1 MSNKNEVNTT
11 EYDLNNSKS
20 SYLGNDSR
28 KKGSKKKELK
38 MPPLIVKPTK
48 KNTTKKEYIEKKND
62 EINKKKKIQMSQTMI
77 YDKRKIRN
85 IDDIEK
91 MHKEKEKKD
100 DNNGNDDNN
109 NDFDKDST
117 SLETLEKSKTL
128 MDSSQ
133 ISEKEKEKEKEKKSK
148 IPKKKRRKSSDV
160 EMVSHKNLSNDDN
173 IIYKI
178 CTSAKGLENL
188 GNTCFMNT
196 CLQNLIHSEYFIKS
210 LIYKKELIS
219 KRNTPVTYYFIK
231 LLELIISSNNKE
243 IDFVSPKDFKE
254 IISTKHQRFR
264 GYSQQDCQEF
274 CRIILEDMNQEL
286 NEIEKPEPYKELSTL
301 NKSKIECDKEFDET
315 FKKRENSLIMDC
327 FYSQI
332 INIFKCE
339 CGFETYS
346 FQKVLDFP
354 LLLPKRNDNTVTI
367 KELLDE
373 FFETE
378 EIKFETKCEKC
389 HKKKIHEKKIKIS
402 QPPNILILS
411 LQRIDERK
419 KKKNKCLVE
428 FPEKLCII
436 DYIDDDCGHKNENK
450 YELYGMCKH
459 IGDME
464 FGHYFAYIKINGKQW
479 YEFNDSKVKP
489 FPEENISSFES
500 SSAYILFY
508 QKL

>member
-1 MSNKNEVNTT
+1 
-11 EYDLNNSKS
+11 
-20 SYLGNDSR
+20 
-28 KKGSKKKELK
+28 
-38 MPPLIVKPTK
+38 
-48 KNTTKKEYIEKKND
+48 
-62 EINKKKKIQMSQTMI
+62 
-77 YDKRKIRN
+77 
-85 IDDIEK
+85 
-91 MHKEKEKKD
+91 
-100 DNNGNDDNN
+100 
-109 NDFDKDST
+109 
-117 SLETLEKSKTL
+117 
-128 MDSSQ
+128 
-133 ISEKEKEKEKEKKSK
+133 
-148 IPKKKRRKSSDV
+148 
-160 EMVSHKNLSNDDN
+160 
-173 IIYKI
+173 
-178 CTSAKGLENL
+178 
-188 GNTCFMNT
+188 MNT

-210 LIYKKELIS
+210 LIYKKELVS

-301 NKSKIECDKEFDET
+301 NKSKMECDKEFDET

-354 LLLPKRNDNTVTI
+354 LLLPKRSDSKVTI

-389 HKKKIHEKKIKIS
+389 HKKRNHEKKIKFS

-419 KKKNKCLVE
+419 KRKNKCLVE

-436 DYIDDDCGHKNENK
+436 DYIDDECGHKSENK
-450 YELYGMCKH
+450 YELYGICKH
-459 IGDME
+459 NGDME
-464 FGHYFAYIKINGKQW
+464 FGHYYAYIKINGKQW
-479 YEFNDSKVKP
+479 YEFNDSKVKS
-489 FPEENISSFES
+489 FPEENYSSFES

-508 QKL
+508 KKL

>member
-1 MSNKNEVNTT
+1 MSNKNEVNTS
-11 EYDLNNSKS
+11 EYYLDNNKS

-28 KKGSKKKELK
+28 ERVSKKKELK
-38 MPPLIVKPTK
+38 MPPLIMKPTK
-48 KNTTKKEYIEKKND
+48 KNTTKKEYIEKKKD
-62 EINKKKKIQMSQTMI
+62 EIDKEKKIQMSQTMI
-77 YDKRKIRN
+77 YDKKKIRN
-85 IDDIEK
+85 INDIEK
-91 MHKEKEKKD
+91 MNEEKEKEKKD
-100 DNNGNDDNN
+100 CNGKDNN
-109 NDFDKDST
+109 NDFDKDSY
-117 SLETLEKSKTL
+117 SSETLAKSKNVL
-128 MDSSQ
+128 NSSQ
-133 ISEKEKEKEKEKKSK
+133 ISEKEKEKEKKSK
-148 IPKKKRRKSSDV
+148 IPKKKRRKRTDM
-160 EMVSHKNLSNDDN
+160 EMNSHKKISNDDN
-173 IIYKI
+173 IINKI
-178 CTSAKGLENL
+178 CTSTIGLENL

-210 LIYKKELIS
+210 LIYKKELVS

-231 LLELIISSNNKE
+231 LLELIISSNNQDF
-243 IDFVSPKDFKE
+243 DFVSPKDFKE
-254 IISTKHQRFR
+254 IISTKHHRFR

-301 NKSKIECDKEFDET
+301 NKSKMECDKEFDET
-315 FKKRENSLIMDC
+315 FKKRENSLIMDS

-354 LLLPKRNDNTVTI
+354 LLLPKKSDSKVTI

-389 HKKKIHEKKIKIS
+389 HKKKNHEKKIKFS

-479 YEFNDSKVKP
+479 YEFNDSKVKS
-489 FPEENISSFES
+489 FPEESYSSFES

>member
-1 MSNKNEVNTT
+1 MSNKNEVNTS
-11 EYDLNNSKS
+11 EYYLDNNKS

-28 KKGSKKKELK
+28 ERVSKKKELK
-38 MPPLIVKPTK
+38 MPPLIMKPTK
-48 KNTTKKEYIEKKND
+48 KNTTKKEYIEKKKD
-62 EINKKKKIQMSQTMI
+62 EIDKEKKIQMSQTMI
-77 YDKRKIRN
+77 YDKKKIRN
-85 IDDIEK
+85 INDIEK
-91 MHKEKEKKD
+91 MNEEKEKEKKD
-100 DNNGNDDNN
+100 CNGKDNN
-109 NDFDKDST
+109 NDFDKDSY
-117 SLETLEKSKTL
+117 SSETLAKSKNVL
-128 MDSSQ
+128 NSSQ
-133 ISEKEKEKEKEKKSK
+133 ISEKEKEKEKKSK
-148 IPKKKRRKSSDV
+148 IPKKKRRKRTDM
-160 EMVSHKNLSNDDN
+160 EMNSHKNISNDDN
-173 IIYKI
+173 IINKI
-178 CTSAKGLENL
+178 CTSTIGLENL

-210 LIYKKELIS
+210 LIYKKELVS

-231 LLELIISSNNKE
+231 LLELIISSNNQDF
-243 IDFVSPKDFKE
+243 DFVSPKDFKE
-254 IISTKHQRFR
+254 IISTKHHRFR

-301 NKSKIECDKEFDET
+301 NKSKMECDKEFDET
-315 FKKRENSLIMDC
+315 FKKRENSLIMDS

-354 LLLPKRNDNTVTI
+354 LLLPKKSDSKVTI

-378 EIKFETKCEKC
+378 EINFETKCEKC
-389 HKKKIHEKKIKIS
+389 HKKTIHEKKIKFS

-436 DYIDDDCGHKNENK
+436 DYIDDDCGHKSENQ
-450 YELYGMCKH
+450 YELYGICKH

-479 YEFNDSKVKP
+479 YEFNDSKVKSYS
-489 FPEENISSFES
+489 EDNYSSFES

-508 QKL
+508 KKI

>member
-1 MSNKNEVNTT
+1 MSNKNEVNTS
-11 EYDLNNSKS
+11 EYYSNSNKS
-20 SYLGNDSR
+20 SYLENDSL
-28 KKGSKKKELK
+28 KKDSKQKELK
-38 MPPLIVKPTK
+38 MPPLIMKSTK
-48 KNTTKKEYIEKKND
+48 KKTSKIEYIKKKND
-62 EINKKKKIQMSQTMI
+62 EIDKEKKLKMSQTMI
-77 YDKRKIRN
+77 YDKKKIRN
-85 IDDIEK
+85 INDIEK
-91 MHKEKEKKD
+91 MDEEKEKEKEKKGS
-100 DNNGNDDNN
+100 NGNDNN

-117 SLETLEKSKTL
+117 TSETLTKSKIAL
-128 MDSSQ
+128 DSTQ
-133 ISEKEKEKEKEKKSK
+133 ISEKEKEKKSK
-148 IPKKKRRKSSDV
+148 IKKKKRRKSTDT
-160 EMVSHKNLSNDDN
+160 EMNSQKNLSNDDN
-173 IIYKI
+173 IINKI
-178 CTSAKGLENL
+178 CSSTKGLENL

-231 LLELIISSNNKE
+231 LLELIISSNNQ
-243 IDFVSPKDFKE
+243 DVGFVSPKDFKD
-254 IISTKHQRFR
+254 IISTKHHKFR

-301 NKSKIECDKEFDET
+301 NKSKMECDKEFDET

-354 LLLPKRNDNTVTI
+354 LLLPKRSDSKVTI

-389 HKKKIHEKKIKIS
+389 HKKRNHEKKIKFS

-419 KKKNKCLVE
+419 KRKNKCLVE

-436 DYIDDDCGHKNENK
+436 DYIDDECGHKSENK
-450 YELYGMCKH
+450 YELYGICKH
-459 IGDME
+459 NGDME
-464 FGHYFAYIKINGKQW
+464 FGHYYAYIKINGKQW
-479 YEFNDSKVKP
+479 YEFNDSKVKS
-489 FPEENISSFES
+489 FPEENYSSFES

-508 QKL
+508 KKL

>member
-1 MSNKNEVNTT
+1 MSNKNEVNPT

-38 MPPLIVKPTK
+38 MPPLIIKPSK
-48 KNTTKKEYIEKKND
+48 KNTTKKQYIEKKND
-62 EINKKKKIQMSQTMI
+62 EIDNKKKIQMSQTLI
-77 YDKRKIRN
+77 YDKRKVRN
-85 IDDIEK
+85 IDDIER

-100 DNNGNDDNN
+100 CNNGNDDNN

-117 SLETLEKSKTL
+117 SLETLEKSKTD
-128 MDSSQ
+128 MDSTQ
-133 ISEKEKEKEKEKKSK
+133 ISEKEKDKEKEKEKEKEKK

-160 EMVSHKNLSNDDN
+160 EMISHKNLSNDDN
-173 IIYKI
+173 LIYKI

-219 KRNTPVTYYFIK
+219 KKKTPVTYYFIK

-354 LLLPKRNDNTVTI
+354 LLLPKRTDNTVTI
-367 KELLDE
+367 KQLLDE

-419 KKKNKCLVE
+419 KKKNKC
-428 FPEKLCII
+428 
-436 DYIDDDCGHKNENK
+436 
-450 YELYGMCKH
+450 
-459 IGDME
+459 
-464 FGHYFAYIKINGKQW
+464 
-479 YEFNDSKVKP
+479 
-489 FPEENISSFES
+489 
-500 SSAYILFY
+500 
-508 QKL
+508 

>member
-1 MSNKNEVNTT
+1 MSNKNEVNTS
-11 EYDLNNSKS
+11 EYYLDSNKS

-28 KKGSKKKELK
+28 ERVSKKKELK
-38 MPPLIVKPTK
+38 MPPLIMKPTK
-48 KNTTKKEYIEKKND
+48 KNTTKKEYIEKKKD
-62 EINKKKKIQMSQTMI
+62 EIDKEKKIQMSQTMI
-77 YDKRKIRN
+77 YDKKKIRN
-85 IDDIEK
+85 INDIEK
-91 MHKEKEKKD
+91 MNEEKGKEKKD
-100 DNNGNDDNN
+100 CNGKDNN
-109 NDFDKDST
+109 NDFDKDSY
-117 SLETLEKSKTL
+117 SSETLAKSKNVL
-128 MDSSQ
+128 DSSQ
-133 ISEKEKEKEKEKKSK
+133 ISEKEKEKEKKSK
-148 IPKKKRRKSSDV
+148 IPKKKRRKRTDM
-160 EMVSHKNLSNDDN
+160 EMNSHKNISNDDN
-173 IIYKI
+173 IINKI
-178 CTSAKGLENL
+178 CTSTIGLENL

-210 LIYKKELIS
+210 LIYKKELVS

-231 LLELIISSNNKE
+231 LLELIISSNNQDF
-243 IDFVSPKDFKE
+243 DFVSPKDFKE
-254 IISTKHQRFR
+254 IISTKHHRFR

-301 NKSKIECDKEFDET
+301 NKSKMECDKEFDET
-315 FKKRENSLIMDC
+315 FKKRENSLIMDS

-354 LLLPKRNDNTVTI
+354 LLLPKKSDSKVTI

-389 HKKKIHEKKIKIS
+389 HKKKNHEKKIKFS

-436 DYIDDDCGHKNENK
+436 DYIDDDCGHKSENQ
-450 YELYGMCKH
+450 YELYGICKH

-479 YEFNDSKVKP
+479 YEFNDSKVKSYS
-489 FPEENISSFES
+489 EDNYSSFES

-508 QKL
+508 KKI

>member
-1 MSNKNEVNTT
+1 MINKNEVNTSGYNLDNSRT
-11 EYDLNNSKS
+11 NNLENDLPKKS
-20 SYLGNDSR
+20 SKN
-28 KKGSKKKELK
+28 KECK
-38 MPPLIVKPTK
+38 MPPLIMKQTNK
-48 KNTTKKEYIEKKND
+48 KSIKNNYMEKKTD
-62 EINKKKKIQMSQTMI
+62 EINKKKNIHLSQTVI
-77 YDKRKIRN
+77 YDNKKIRN
-85 IDDIEK
+85 FEDIEK
-91 MHKEKEKKD
+91 MDKEKKD
-100 DNNGNDDNN
+100 DNDDDNKT
-109 NDFDKDST
+109 DYDKDNT
-117 SLETLEKSKTL
+117 SVETIAKSKTAL
-128 MDSSQ
+128 NNTQ
-133 ISEKEKEKEKEKKSK
+133 ISEKEKEKEKKSK
-148 IPKKKRRKSSDV
+148 IPKKKRRKGTEVEMNSQKNSSD
-160 EMVSHKNLSNDDN
+160 NN
-173 IIYKI
+173 IINEI
-178 CTSAKGLENL
+178 CTSTIGLKNL

-210 LIYKKELIS
+210 LIYKKKLIS
-219 KRNTPVTYYFIK
+219 KKNTPITYYFVK
-231 LLELIISSNNKE
+231 LLELIISSSNE
-243 IDFVSPKDFKE
+243 EFDVVSPKDFKE
-254 IISTKHQRFR
+254 IISSKHHKFR

-286 NEIEKPEPYKELSTL
+286 NEIKTPEPYKELSTL

-315 FKKRENSLIMDC
+315 FRKRENSLIMDS

-354 LLLPKRNDNTVTI
+354 LLLPKKRESKITI
-367 KELLDE
+367 EELLGD

-389 HKKKIHEKKIKIS
+389 HKKTNHQKKSKFS

-419 KKKNKCLVE
+419 KKKNNCLVE

-450 YELYGMCKH
+450 YELYGICKH
-459 IGDME
+459 SGDLE
-464 FGHYFAYIKINGKQW
+464 FGHYYAYIKINGKKW
-479 YEFNDSKVKP
+479 YEFNDSKVKSIY
-489 FPEENISSFES
+489 EEEDYSNFES

-508 QKL
+508 KKL